1 MMLDEDTRNTIIQP
15 DSNDENYEHLKIN
28 CRAADKHYQHEDFGE
43 RLATIMRSVMTPNEN

>member
-1 MMLDEDTRNTIIQP
+1 MMLDEDTRNKIIQP